1 MTTHTPGPWITDRD
15 LDICNDGSIAVTLV
29 QVPAVLIADVSKGPQ
44 AEANAR
50 LIAAVPDLL
59 TAAKNFVEA
68 FGAGEFDDP
77 FKVVPYVDR
86 FNAAIAKA
94 TKSESEQPDEPDRA
108 GYPDLNATDYREE
121 LHRGHPEAGR

>member
-15 LDICNDGSIAVTLV
+15 LDLCHDGSIAVTLV

-50 LIAAVPDLL
+50 LIAASPDLL
-59 TAAKNFVEA
+59 SAAKNFVEA
-68 FGAGEFDDP
+68 FGSGKFDDP

-94 TKSESEQPDEPDRA
+94 TESEPAHAGDE
-108 GYPDLNATDYREE
+108 PDLNATDYREE
-121 LHRGHPEAGR
+121 LHRGYQDAGR